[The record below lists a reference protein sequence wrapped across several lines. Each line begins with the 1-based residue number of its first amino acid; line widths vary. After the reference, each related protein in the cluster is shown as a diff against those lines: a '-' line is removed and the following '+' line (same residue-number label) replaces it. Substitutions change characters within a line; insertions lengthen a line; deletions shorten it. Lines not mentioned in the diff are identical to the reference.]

1 MWWKKYIKIAIIII
15 VIGLV
20 GFGIYKLA
28 GVIVDNTYSS
38 RELVK
43 KSDNQEESNTQ
54 SSSTDSQD
62 ASESESEENSSGTT
76 ELSSDVASNSEEY
89 NLEDYQPSNQQ
100 VRDDGDIN
108 NSAYSKNEYLLRL
121 STILNREDSPYHS
134 YYNECNATAEDLQDG
149 DKVINI
155 SHENSTILSVY
166 CNSIDYAPYMFT
178 KSSPFSEE
186 EDKFF
191 SSLGN
196 GESGEDE
203 GVYYWRYI

>member
-1 MWWKKYIKIAIIII
+1 MWWKKYIKIAIIVI
-15 VIGLV
+15 VIVLI

-28 GVIVDNTYSS
+28 GILVNSTYSS
-38 RELVK
+38 RELV
-43 KSDNQEESNTQ
+43 EESNSQEKGSTKD
-54 SSSTDSQD
+54 SSADSQD
-62 ASESESEENSSGTT
+62 ASESESEEDSSSTT
-76 ELSSDVASNSEEY
+76 DTDSSSSSNSQEY
-89 NLEDYQPSNQQ
+89 NLGDYQPSNRQ
-100 VRDDGDIN
+100 VRDDGDVD

-121 STILNREDSPYHS
+121 STILSREDSPYHS
-134 YYNECNATAEDLQDG
+134 YYSECSAIAEDLQGG

-155 SHENSTILSVY
+155 IHENNIILSVY

-191 SSLGN
+191 SSLEN

-203 GVYYWRYI
+203 GVYYWRYM